1 MTKKQQTEIEKA
13 RHHHFATFAMK
24 FSKAKTLAGIAKHMA
39 KFDRN
44 KYIEFCHDIANEENI
59 RFDRKILAKK
69 HARKICRKLDIS
81 LKNVP
86 FLTGE
91 NSLDKKILVEFPNH
105 LFWIGY
111 LNFKTAFP
119 NCKTNTYCN
128 PGAPR
133 PISHT
138 GKYFADIFTA
148 HSRQY
153 GAYSPERFVTY
164 QIVPTKFPNA
174 YYLILHDFVGK
185 MRKIPF
191 RIVAERKGIF
201 PKKYSGYLSAQ
212 SEFPGIP
219 LFKPRHVKKWFGMQG
234 IRVEKSDIDDNG
246 YILYSDRNEDY
257 HCGNIHFFRNSLQQ
271 ILRNARKTWAT
282 RRKIETDNSTK
293 SLALQH
299 VKEIFISKNDSV
311 RAGNCLAGINS
322 FCQKVI
328 AKFGNDDFAIRADLA
343 LYFANDF
350 EKTRVENTIVYA
362 FQERYAKKYVDNHNN
377 M

>member
-13 RHHHFATFAMK
+13 RHHHFATFAVK
-24 FSKAKTLAGIAKHMA
+24 FSNAKTPAGIAKHLA
-39 KFDRN
+39 KFDKN

-69 HARKICRKLDIS
+69 HARKICQKLDIP

-91 NSLDKKILVEFPNH
+91 NSLDKKILVEFPNRF
-105 LFWIGY
+105 FWIGY

-119 NCKTNTYCN
+119 NCRTSTYCN
-128 PGAPR
+128 PSPR

-138 GKYFADIFTA
+138 GKYFANILTA

-153 GAYSPERFVTY
+153 GAYSPERFASY
-164 QIVPTKFPNA
+164 QIVPTKFQNA
-174 YYLILHDFVGK
+174 YYLIVHDFIGG

-191 RIVAERKGIF
+191 RINVNREGIF

-212 SEFPGIP
+212 SEFPGIS
-219 LFKPRHVKKWFGMQG
+219 LFKPRHIKKWFGMQG

-271 ILRNARKTWAT
+271 ILRNARKTWAD
-282 RRKIETDNSTK
+282 RRKIENDNSAK

-362 FQERYAKKYVDNHNN
+362 FQERYMKKFVDNRTN